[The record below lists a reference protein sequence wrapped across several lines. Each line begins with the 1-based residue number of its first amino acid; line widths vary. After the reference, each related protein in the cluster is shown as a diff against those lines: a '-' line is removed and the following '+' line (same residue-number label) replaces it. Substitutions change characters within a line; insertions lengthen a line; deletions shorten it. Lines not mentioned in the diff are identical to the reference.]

1 MKNNFKETFNG
12 TPILITGH
20 INPDGDAVGS
30 ALALKLLLDFQLR
43 EGLLKPL

>member
-1 MKNNFKETFNG
+1 MKNNFTDHFKN

-30 ALALKLLLDFQLR
+30 ALALKLLLDSMKDR
-43 EGLLKPL
+43 KSVV